1 MIIVKVIKKE
11 HKFETI
17 VTGHSGY
24 AKAGRDIVCASVS
37 SIVQSTVIGLEKVLK
52 LDAQVQSSDGYLR
65 FIVDENSDT
74 TLLVKTMVE
83 SIKDIANQ
91 YPKNV
96 KMEEL

>member
-1 MIIVKVIKKE
+1 MIVVKVIKKE

-37 SIVQSTVIGLEKVLK
+37 AIVQGAVIGLEKVLN
-52 LDAQVQSSDGYLR
+52 LDAQVISSAGYLR
-65 FIVDENSDT
+65 FIIEENSDT
-74 TLLVKTMVE
+74 TLIVKTMVE

-91 YPKNV
+91 YPKYV

>member
-1 MIIVKVIKKE
+1 MIVVKVIKKE

-37 SIVQSTVIGLEKVLK
+37 SIVQGAVIGLEKVLN
-52 LDAQVQSSDGYLR
+52 LDAQVISSAGYLR
-65 FIVDENSDT
+65 FIIEENSDT
-74 TLLVKTMVE
+74 TLIVKTMVE

-91 YPKNV
+91 YPKYV